1 MRASGRADAVARS
14 VAEAEVGYGRAGY
27 IEPFRINECGAVVVG
42 CAVVQQHQ
50 ITGPDPDVGY
60 PQAGPA

>member
-1 MRASGRADAVARS
+1 

-27 IEPFRINECGAVVVG
+27 IEPFRNDECGAVVVG
-42 CAVVQQHQ
+42 CAVVQQQQ